1 LFRLL
6 PSERRKI
13 YPILAA
19 VHAVGFTLVGTF
31 HGSPEAGASGRM
43 IVHIFGAALLILAG
57 NATFIVVGRQL
68 RVAIKQR
75 WLGMLGIVLGSL
87 GLLSLVVMG
96 AVSGK
101 SWSSTFER
109 GAVYPFILGE
119 FLAGVALLVLWRPGP
134 PKQVQLQVQEELRRT

>member
-1 LFRLL
+1 VQGVLFLVAALLLFRLL
-6 PSERRKI
+6 PSDRRKI

-19 VHAVGFTLVGTF
+19 VHAV
-31 HGSPEAGASGRM
+31 
-43 IVHIFGAALLILAG
+43 ILAG

-75 WLGMLGIVLGSL
+75 WLGVLGIALGSL
-87 GLLSLVVMG
+87 GLLSL

-119 FLAGVALLVLWRPGP
+119 FLAGVALLVLWRPGQ
-134 PKQVQLQVQEELRRT
+134 PKQEQVQVQEELRRT